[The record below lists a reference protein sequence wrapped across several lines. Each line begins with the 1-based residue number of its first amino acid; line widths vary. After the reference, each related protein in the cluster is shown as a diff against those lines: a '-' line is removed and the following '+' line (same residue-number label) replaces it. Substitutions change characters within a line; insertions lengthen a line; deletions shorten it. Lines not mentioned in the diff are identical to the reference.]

1 MSFEALPP
9 IRVLVVDDSTVIR
22 GFLSRIVDSEPDMR
36 VVASAFNGRVALDVL
51 QRREVDVILLDIEM
65 PEMDGLEALPH
76 ILERN
81 PKARVIMASSLTEK
95 GAEITLR
102 ALSLGASDYV
112 TKPSARSAQGLEP
125 VARELVTKIRALAGR
140 SAFGLGAR
148 LASPSAQ
155 NGTRPGLASA
165 PPSGSSAANA
175 PAVPAT
181 NGAAALATNGA
192 ASPGRAPIHRPGDT
206 PIAGPIHRASG
217 LAPRAIGIASS
228 TGGPNALAKLFESIS
243 PDFPLP
249 ILIVPHMPPL
259 FTTMLADRITRTSG
273 KTAREATDG
282 MLVEAGHVYVAPG
295 DYHMTVVKE
304 GGREVLRL
312 NQNAQ
317 ENFCRP
323 SADPLLRSMVEVYGG
338 AMWLAVLTGMGH
350 DGLEGAR
357 AVAERG
363 GRVIAQD
370 KESCVVWGMPRAVTE
385 AGLPHD
391 ILPLERIGAHLAS
404 SAGAFR

>member
-1 MSFEALPP
+1 MSFEAIPP

-51 QRREVDVILLDIEM
+51 QRREVDVVLLDIEM

-155 NGTRPGLASA
+155 NGTRPGLGSAPSNGTTSASA
-165 PPSGSSAANA
+165 SPPMAA
-175 PAVPAT
+175 PAT
-181 NGAAALATNGA
+181 NGAAA
-192 ASPGRAPIHRPGDT
+192 PGRAPIHRPGDT
-206 PIAGPIHRASG
+206 PIEGPIHRASG

-249 ILIVPHMPPL
+249 ILIVQHMPPL

-273 KTAREATDG
+273 KSAHEATDG
-282 MLVEAGHVYVAPG
+282 MVIEPGHVYVAPG

-304 GGREVLRL
+304 GGQEVLRL
-312 NQNAQ
+312 NQEAQ

-323 SADPLLRSMVEVYGG
+323 SADPMLRSMVEVYGG

-391 ILPLERIGAHLAS
+391 ILPLDRIGAHLAS